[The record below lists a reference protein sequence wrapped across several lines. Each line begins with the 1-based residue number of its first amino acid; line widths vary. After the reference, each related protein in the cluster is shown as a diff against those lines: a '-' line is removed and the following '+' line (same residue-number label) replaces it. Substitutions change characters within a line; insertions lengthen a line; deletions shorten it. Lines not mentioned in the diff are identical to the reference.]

1 MENNKLYHGFRF
13 PGEIISHAVWL
24 YHKFIL
30 SYRDGE
36 EILAS
41 RGIEVTYESIRQW
54 CRYFG
59 QANARKTRAKQ
70 TRFRGTWYLD
80 EMFIKIKGKPLYLWR
95 VVDQGGDA
103 LDILVQSRKDT
114 KAARKFFCKLFK
126 GLQYLLNII
135 VTDKLKSYGAAHR
148 EMGLLAVQEKKQYQ
162 NNRTENSHQPTR
174 QQENQMRRF
183 KSAEQAQRFLFVH
196 AAVNNLSR
204 QDRYLMTAY
213 N

>member
-13 PGEIISHAVWL
+13 PGEIISHVVWL
-24 YHKFIL
+24 YHRFTL
-30 SYRDGE
+30 SYRDVE
-36 EILAS
+36 EILA
-41 RGIEVTYESIRQW
+41 RRVIELTYKSIRQW

-59 QANARKTRAKQ
+59 QAYARKIHAKQ
-70 TRFRGTWYLD
+70 SRFGATWHLD
-80 EMFIKIKGKPLYLWR
+80 EMFIKIKGKPHYLWR

-114 KAARKFFCKLFK
+114 NAARKFFCKLLK
-126 GLQYLLNII
+126 GLQYSLNII

-162 NNRTENSHQPTR
+162 NNRAENSHQPTR

-183 KSAEQAQRFLFVH
+183 KSTGQAQRFLFVH

-204 QDRYLMTAY
+204 QDHYLMTAY